1 MKHQDEVTHMQNRAA
16 FFEQKRISDTIV
28 RQNREL
34 REAHIR
40 HVKDMKNEAKR
51 KSYQMQIAAQL
62 RMKERDNQLKRQRAY
77 ETKQLHK
84 ERERIKDLD
93 EKLRIA
99 RKELKSRM

>member
-1 MKHQDEVTHMQNRAA
+1 
-16 FFEQKRISDTIV
+16 
-28 RQNREL
+28 
-34 REAHIR
+34 
-40 HVKDMKNEAKR
+40 
-51 KSYQMQIAAQL
+51 MQIAAQL